1 MFICQDFYGRIFMI
15 LKNKFFEIFYN
26 ICDKVTAKWI
36 KIVYNVVTKGFEAR
50 MRDKCLGPDNDTEG
64 GLYGIF
70 KRKDRYCYR
79 RRKSDT

>member
-1 MFICQDFYGRIFMI
+1 MI

-26 ICDKVTAKWI
+26 ICDKVTVKWT
-36 KIVYNVVTKGFEAR
+36 KIVYNVFIRGFGAW
-50 MRDKCLGPDNDTEG
+50 MRDKRPEADNDTEG

-79 RRKSDT
+79 RRKSNT

>member
-50 MRDKCLGPDNDTEG
+50 MRDK
-64 GLYGIF
+64 
-70 KRKDRYCYR
+70 
-79 RRKSDT
+79 